1 MKTSKSKQLW
11 QIVAIIAIIVAAVI
25 LLFVP
30 KAIDNKYPY
39 TYQNIQDKNDDLIFL
54 NRVLLSN
61 EGTIQDSIQRL
72 EEVEKEDEVIK
83 EEAFK
88 IRKGIKE
95 TDFELHI
102 PSVLIA
108 LEQNAIKNNVEIV
121 IGYNS
126 MQATANGGGISQPA
140 PSNENEVSE
149 GVTITEEENTGETDT
164 GEEQGEEQ
172 EEEQE
177 NEDKSEQENNPTP
190 PPMPTPNSSIPEIP
204 GINVNTIPIQIS
216 GSYANVRN
224 YIKYLDEVGMIEPS
238 SVVLGSEGR
247 KVSGS
252 VMLNI
257 FHGEV
262 D

>member
-1 MKTSKSKQLW
+1 MKTLKSKQLW
-11 QIVAIIAIIVAAVI
+11 QIVAIIAIIVASVI

-30 KAIDNKYPY
+30 QAIDNKYPY
-39 TYQNIQDKNDDLIFL
+39 TYQNIQDKKDNVNSL
-54 NRVLLSN
+54 NQALLSN
-61 EGTIQDSIQRL
+61 EGTIQTSIQRL
-72 EEVEKEDEVIK
+72 EEIEKEDEIIK
-83 EEAFK
+83 EEVFK

-126 MQATANGGGISQPA
+126 MQETADDGGTSQPA

-149 GVTITEEENTGETDT
+149 DVTITEEENTEATET
-164 GEEQGEEQ
+164 GEEQEG
-172 EEEQE
+172 
-177 NEDKSEQENNPTP
+177 EDKSEQENKSTP
-190 PPMPTPNSSIPEIP
+190 APMPTPNSSIPEIP

-224 YIKYLDEVGMIEPS
+224 YIRYLDEVGMIEPS
-238 SVVLGSEGR
+238 SVVLMSEGR

>member
-1 MKTSKSKQLW
+1 MKTLKSKQLW
-11 QIVAIIAIIVAAVI
+11 QIVAIIAIIVASVI

-30 KAIDNKYPY
+30 QAIDNKYPY
-39 TYQNIQDKNDDLIFL
+39 TYQNIQDKKDNVNSL
-54 NRVLLSN
+54 NQALLSN
-61 EGTIQDSIQRL
+61 EGTIQTSIQRL
-72 EEVEKEDEVIK
+72 EEIEKEDEIIK
-83 EEAFK
+83 EEVFK

-126 MQATANGGGISQPA
+126 MQETADDGGTSQPA

-149 GVTITEEENTGETDT
+149 DVTITEEETTGETET
-164 GEEQGEEQ
+164 GEEQEG
-172 EEEQE
+172 
-177 NEDKSEQENNPTP
+177 EDKSEQENKPTP
-190 PPMPTPNSSIPEIP
+190 TPMPTPNSSIPEIP

-224 YIKYLDEVGMIEPS
+224 YIRYLDEVGMIEPS
-238 SVVLGSEGR
+238 SVVLMSEGR

>member
-1 MKTSKSKQLW
+1 MKTLKSKQLW
-11 QIVAIIAIIVAAVI
+11 QIVAIIAIIVASVI

-30 KAIDNKYPY
+30 QAIDNKYPY
-39 TYQNIQDKNDDLIFL
+39 TYQNIQDKKDNVNSL
-54 NRVLLSN
+54 NQALLSN
-61 EGTIQDSIQRL
+61 EGTIQTSIQRL
-72 EEVEKEDEVIK
+72 EEIEKEDEILK
-83 EEAFK
+83 EEVFK

-126 MQATANGGGISQPA
+126 MQETADDGGTSQPA

-149 GVTITEEENTGETDT
+149 DVTITEEETTGETET
-164 GEEQGEEQ
+164 GEEQEG
-172 EEEQE
+172 
-177 NEDKSEQENNPTP
+177 EDKSEQENKPTP
-190 PPMPTPNSSIPEIP
+190 TPMPTPNSSIPEIP

-224 YIKYLDEVGMIEPS
+224 YIRYLDEVGMIEPS
-238 SVVLGSEGR
+238 SVVLMSEGR

>member
-1 MKTSKSKQLW
+1 MKTLKGNQLW
-11 QIVAIIAIIVAAVI
+11 QIVAIIVIIVAAVI

-30 KAIDNKYPY
+30 EAIDNKYPY
-39 TYQNIQDKNDDLIFL
+39 TYQNIQDKKDNVNSL
-54 NRVLLSN
+54 NQALLSN
-61 EGTIQDSIQRL
+61 EGTIQTSIQRL
-72 EEVEKEDEVIK
+72 EEIEKEDEVIK
-83 EEAFK
+83 EKAFK

-126 MQATANGGGISQPA
+126 MQETADDGETSQPA

-149 GVTITEEENTGETDT
+149 DVGT
-164 GEEQGEEQ
+164 GEESRATRQ
-172 EEEQE
+172 EKNKRVRIKWTETSQTCT
-177 NEDKSEQENNPTP
+177 SCRQ
-190 PPMPTPNSSIPEIP
+190 IYQLLV

-224 YIKYLDEVGMIEPS
+224 YIRYLDEVGMIEPS
-238 SVVLGSEGR
+238 SVVLMSEGR

>member
-1 MKTSKSKQLW
+1 MKTLKSKQLW
-11 QIVAIIAIIVAAVI
+11 QIVAIIAIIVASVI

-30 KAIDNKYPY
+30 QAIDNKYPY
-39 TYQNIQDKNDDLIFL
+39 TYQNIQDKKDNVNSL
-54 NRVLLSN
+54 NQALLSN
-61 EGTIQDSIQRL
+61 EGTIQTSIQRL
-72 EEVEKEDEVIK
+72 EEIEKEDEIIK
-83 EEAFK
+83 EKAFK

-126 MQATANGGGISQPA
+126 MQETADDGGTSQPA

-149 GVTITEEENTGETDT
+149 DVTITEEENTEETET
-164 GEEQGEEQ
+164 GEEQEG
-172 EEEQE
+172 
-177 NEDKSEQENNPTP
+177 EDKSEQENKSTPT
-190 PPMPTPNSSIPEIP
+190 PMPTPNSSIPEIP

-224 YIKYLDEVGMIEPS
+224 YIRYLDEVGMIEPS
-238 SVVLGSEGR
+238 SVVLMSEGR

>member
-1 MKTSKSKQLW
+1 MKTLKSKQLW
-11 QIVAIIAIIVAAVI
+11 QIVAIIAIIVTSVI

-30 KAIDNKYPY
+30 QAIDNKYPY
-39 TYQNIQDKNDDLIFL
+39 TYQNIQDKKDNVNSL
-54 NRVLLSN
+54 NQALLSN
-61 EGTIQDSIQRL
+61 EGIIQTSIQRL
-72 EEVEKEDEVIK
+72 EEIEKEDEILK
-83 EEAFK
+83 EEVFK

-121 IGYNS
+121 IDYNS
-126 MQATANGGGISQPA
+126 MQETADDGGQPA

-149 GVTITEEENTGETDT
+149 DVTITEEETTGETET
-164 GEEQGEEQ
+164 GEEQEG
-172 EEEQE
+172 
-177 NEDKSEQENNPTP
+177 EDKSEQENKSTP
-190 PPMPTPNSSIPEIP
+190 APMPTPNSSIPEIP

-224 YIKYLDEVGMIEPS
+224 YIRYLDEVGMIEPS
-238 SVVLGSEGR
+238 SVVLMSEGR

>member
-1 MKTSKSKQLW
+1 LKTLKSKQLW
-11 QIVAIIAIIVAAVI
+11 QILAIIAIIVASVI

-30 KAIDNKYPY
+30 QAIDNKYPY
-39 TYQNIQDKNDDLIFL
+39 TYQNIQDKNDDVNSL
-54 NRVLLSN
+54 NQALLSN
-61 EGTIQDSIQRL
+61 EGTIQTFIQRL
-72 EEVEKEDEVIK
+72 EEIEKEDEVIK

-126 MQATANGGGISQPA
+126 MQETADDGGTSQPA

-149 GVTITEEENTGETDT
+149 GVTITEEETTRETETGK
-164 GEEQGEEQ
+164 EQ
-172 EEEQE
+172 EGA
-177 NEDKSEQENNPTP
+177 DKSEQENKPAPT
-190 PPMPTPNSSIPEIP
+190 PMPTPSSSIPEIP

-216 GSYANVRN
+216 GSYSNVRN
-224 YIKYLDEVGMIEPS
+224 YIRYLDEVGMIEPS
-238 SVVLGSEGR
+238 SVVLMSEGR

>member
-1 MKTSKSKQLW
+1 MKTLKSKHLW
-11 QIVAIIAIIVAAVI
+11 QIVAIIAIIVASVI

-30 KAIDNKYPY
+30 QAIDNKYPY
-39 TYQNIQDKNDDLIFL
+39 TYQNIQDKKDNVNSL
-54 NRVLLSN
+54 NQALLSN
-61 EGTIQDSIQRL
+61 EGTIQTSIQRL
-72 EEVEKEDEVIK
+72 EEIEKEDEIIK
-83 EEAFK
+83 EEVFK

-126 MQATANGGGISQPA
+126 MQETADDGGTSQPA

-149 GVTITEEENTGETDT
+149 DVTITEEETTGETET
-164 GEEQGEEQ
+164 GEEQEG
-172 EEEQE
+172 
-177 NEDKSEQENNPTP
+177 EDKSEQENKPTP
-190 PPMPTPNSSIPEIP
+190 TPMPTPNSSIPEIP

-224 YIKYLDEVGMIEPS
+224 YIRYLDEVGMIEPS
-238 SVVLGSEGR
+238 SVVLMSEGR

>member
-1 MKTSKSKQLW
+1 MKTLKSKQLW
-11 QIVAIIAIIVAAVI
+11 QIVAIIAIIVASVI

-30 KAIDNKYPY
+30 QAIDNKYPY
-39 TYQNIQDKNDDLIFL
+39 TYQNIQDKKDNVNSL
-54 NRVLLSN
+54 NQALLSN
-61 EGTIQDSIQRL
+61 EGTIQTSIQRL
-72 EEVEKEDEVIK
+72 EEIEKEDEVIK
-83 EEAFK
+83 EEVFK

-126 MQATANGGGISQPA
+126 MQETADDGGTSQPA

-149 GVTITEEENTGETDT
+149 DVTITEEENTEATET
-164 GEEQGEEQ
+164 GEEQEGA
-172 EEEQE
+172 
-177 NEDKSEQENNPTP
+177 DKSEQENKPTP
-190 PPMPTPNSSIPEIP
+190 KPMPTLSSSIPEIP

-224 YIKYLDEVGMIEPS
+224 YIRYLDEVGMIEPS
-238 SVVLGSEGR
+238 SVILMSEGR

>member
-1 MKTSKSKQLW
+1 MKTLKSKQLW
-11 QIVAIIAIIVAAVI
+11 QILAIIAIIVASVI

-30 KAIDNKYPY
+30 EAIDNKYPY
-39 TYQNIQDKNDDLIFL
+39 TYQNIQDKNDDVNSL
-54 NRVLLSN
+54 NQALLSN
-61 EGTIQDSIQRL
+61 EGTIQTFIQRL
-72 EEVEKEDEVIK
+72 EEIKKEDEVIK

-108 LEQNAIKNNVEIV
+108 LEQNAIKNNVEI
-121 IGYNS
+121 IIDYNS
-126 MQATANGGGISQPA
+126 MQGTAGVGETSQPVPSQPA

-149 GVTITEEENTGETDT
+149 GVTITEEETTGETET
-164 GEEQGEEQ
+164 GEEQEGA
-172 EEEQE
+172 
-177 NEDKSEQENNPTP
+177 DKSEQENKSTP
-190 PPMPTPNSSIPEIP
+190 KPMPTPSSSIPKIP

-224 YIKYLDEVGMIEPS
+224 YIRYLDEVGMIEPS
-238 SVVLGSEGR
+238 SVILMSEGR

>member
-1 MKTSKSKQLW
+1 MKTLKSKQLW
-11 QIVAIIAIIVAAVI
+11 QIVAIIAIIVASVI

-30 KAIDNKYPY
+30 QAIDNKYPY
-39 TYQNIQDKNDDLIFL
+39 TYQNIQDKKDNVNSL
-54 NRVLLSN
+54 NQALLSN
-61 EGTIQDSIQRL
+61 EGTIQTSIQRL
-72 EEVEKEDEVIK
+72 EEIEKEDEIIK

-126 MQATANGGGISQPA
+126 MQETADDGETSQPA
-140 PSNENEVSE
+140 PSNENEASE
-149 GVTITEEENTGETDT
+149 DVTITEEETTGETET
-164 GEEQGEEQ
+164 GEEQEG
-172 EEEQE
+172 
-177 NEDKSEQENNPTP
+177 EDKSEQENKSTP
-190 PPMPTPNSSIPEIP
+190 APMPTPNSSIPEIP

-224 YIKYLDEVGMIEPS
+224 YIRYLDEVGMIEPS
-238 SVVLGSEGR
+238 SVVLMSEGR

>member
-1 MKTSKSKQLW
+1 MKTLKNKQLW
-11 QIVAIIAIIVAAVI
+11 QIVAIIAITVASVI

-30 KAIDNKYPY
+30 QAIDNKYPY
-39 TYQNIQDKNDDLIFL
+39 TYQNIQDKNDDVNSL
-54 NRVLLSN
+54 NQALLSN
-61 EGTIQDSIQRL
+61 EGTIQTFIQRL
-72 EEVEKEDEVIK
+72 EEIEKEDEVIK

-121 IGYNS
+121 IDYNS
-126 MQATANGGGISQPA
+126 MQGTANGGEIRQPTH
-140 PSNENEVSE
+140 EVSE
-149 GVTITEEENTGETDT
+149 GVTITEEETTGETET
-164 GEEQGEEQ
+164 E
-172 EEEQE
+172 
-177 NEDKSEQENNPTP
+177 EDKSEQENKPTP
-190 PPMPTPNSSIPEIP
+190 KPMPTPNSSIP

-224 YIKYLDEVGMIEPS
+224 YIRYLDEVGMIEPS
-238 SVVLGSEGR
+238 SVVLMSEGR

>member
-1 MKTSKSKQLW
+1 MKTLKSKQLW
-11 QIVAIIAIIVAAVI
+11 QIVAIIAIIVASVI

-30 KAIDNKYPY
+30 QAIDNKYPY
-39 TYQNIQDKNDDLIFL
+39 TYQNIQDKKDNVNSL
-54 NRVLLSN
+54 NQALLSN
-61 EGTIQDSIQRL
+61 EGTIQTSIQRL
-72 EEVEKEDEVIK
+72 EEIEKEDEVIK
-83 EEAFK
+83 EKAFK

-126 MQATANGGGISQPA
+126 MQETADDGETSQPA
-140 PSNENEVSE
+140 PSNENEASE
-149 GVTITEEENTGETDT
+149 DVAIIEEETTGETET
-164 GEEQGEEQ
+164 GEEQEG
-172 EEEQE
+172 
-177 NEDKSEQENNPTP
+177 EDKSEQENKPTP
-190 PPMPTPNSSIPEIP
+190 TPMPTPNSSIPEIP

-224 YIKYLDEVGMIEPS
+224 YIRYLDEVGMIEPS
-238 SVVLGSEGR
+238 SVVLMSEGR

>member
-1 MKTSKSKQLW
+1 MKTLKSKQLW
-11 QIVAIIAIIVAAVI
+11 QIVAIIAIIVASVI

-30 KAIDNKYPY
+30 QAIDNKYPY
-39 TYQNIQDKNDDLIFL
+39 TYQNIQDKKDNVNSL
-54 NRVLLSN
+54 NQALLSN
-61 EGTIQDSIQRL
+61 EGTIQTSIQRL
-72 EEVEKEDEVIK
+72 EEIEKEDEILK
-83 EEAFK
+83 EEVFK

-126 MQATANGGGISQPA
+126 MQETADDGETSQPA
-140 PSNENEVSE
+140 PSNENEASE
-149 GVTITEEENTGETDT
+149 DVTITEEETTGETET
-164 GEEQGEEQ
+164 GEEQEG
-172 EEEQE
+172 
-177 NEDKSEQENNPTP
+177 EDKSEQENKSTP
-190 PPMPTPNSSIPEIP
+190 APMPTPNSSIPEIP

-224 YIKYLDEVGMIEPS
+224 YIRYLDEVGMIEPS
-238 SVVLGSEGR
+238 SVVLMSEGR

>member
-1 MKTSKSKQLW
+1 MKTLKSKQLW
-11 QIVAIIAIIVAAVI
+11 QILAIIAIIVASVI

-30 KAIDNKYPY
+30 QAIDNKYPY
-39 TYQNIQDKNDDLIFL
+39 TYQNIQDKNDDVNSL
-54 NRVLLSN
+54 NQALLSN
-61 EGTIQDSIQRL
+61 EGTIQTFIQRL
-72 EEVEKEDEVIK
+72 EEIEKEDEVIK
-83 EEAFK
+83 EEVFK

-102 PSVLIA
+102 PSVLIV
-108 LEQNAIKNNVEIV
+108 LEQNAIKNNVEIA
-121 IGYNS
+121 IDYNS
-126 MQATANGGGISQPA
+126 MQGTANGGEIRQPA
-140 PSNENEVSE
+140 PLNENEVSE
-149 GVTITEEENTGETDT
+149 DVTITEEETTGETET
-164 GEEQGEEQ
+164 GEEQEGA
-172 EEEQE
+172 
-177 NEDKSEQENNPTP
+177 DKSEQENKPTP
-190 PPMPTPNSSIPEIP
+190 KPMPTPSSSIPEIP

-224 YIKYLDEVGMIEPS
+224 YIRYLDEVGMIEPS
-238 SVVLGSEGR
+238 SVILMSEGR

>member
-1 MKTSKSKQLW
+1 MKTLKSKQLW
-11 QIVAIIAIIVAAVI
+11 QIVAIIAIIVASVI

-30 KAIDNKYPY
+30 QAIDNKYPY
-39 TYQNIQDKNDDLIFL
+39 TYQNIQDKKDNVNSL
-54 NRVLLSN
+54 NQALLSN
-61 EGTIQDSIQRL
+61 EGTIQTSIQRL
-72 EEVEKEDEVIK
+72 EEIEKEDEIIK
-83 EEAFK
+83 EEVFK

-126 MQATANGGGISQPA
+126 MQETADDGGTSQPA

-149 GVTITEEENTGETDT
+149 DVTITEEETTGATET
-164 GEEQGEEQ
+164 GEEQEG
-172 EEEQE
+172 
-177 NEDKSEQENNPTP
+177 EDKSEQENKSTP
-190 PPMPTPNSSIPEIP
+190 APMPTPNSSIPEIP

-224 YIKYLDEVGMIEPS
+224 YIRYLDEVGMIEPS
-238 SVVLGSEGR
+238 SVVLMSEGR

>member
-1 MKTSKSKQLW
+1 MKTLKSKQLW
-11 QIVAIIAIIVAAVI
+11 QIVAIIAIIVASVI

-30 KAIDNKYPY
+30 QAIDNKYPY
-39 TYQNIQDKNDDLIFL
+39 TYQNIQDKKDNVNSL
-54 NRVLLSN
+54 NQALLSN
-61 EGTIQDSIQRL
+61 EGTIQTSIQRL
-72 EEVEKEDEVIK
+72 EEIEKEDEIIK
-83 EEAFK
+83 EEVFK

-126 MQATANGGGISQPA
+126 MQETADDGGTSQPA

-149 GVTITEEENTGETDT
+149 DVTITEEETTGETET
-164 GEEQGEEQ
+164 GEEQEG
-172 EEEQE
+172 
-177 NEDKSEQENNPTP
+177 EDKSEQENKSTP
-190 PPMPTPNSSIPEIP
+190 APMPTPNSSIPEIP

-224 YIKYLDEVGMIEPS
+224 YIRYLDEVGMIEPS
-238 SVVLGSEGR
+238 SVVLMSEGR

>member
-1 MKTSKSKQLW
+1 MKTLKSKQLW
-11 QIVAIIAIIVAAVI
+11 QIVAIIAIIVASVI

-30 KAIDNKYPY
+30 QAIDNKYPY
-39 TYQNIQDKNDDLIFL
+39 TYQNIQDKKDNVNSL
-54 NRVLLSN
+54 NQALLSN
-61 EGTIQDSIQRL
+61 EGTIQTSIQRL
-72 EEVEKEDEVIK
+72 EEIEKEDEIIK
-83 EEAFK
+83 EEVFK

-108 LEQNAIKNNVEIV
+108 LEQNAIKNNVEIA
-121 IGYNS
+121 IDYNS
-126 MQATANGGGISQPA
+126 MQGTANGGEIRQPA

-149 GVTITEEENTGETDT
+149 DVTITEEETTGETET
-164 GEEQGEEQ
+164 GEEQEG
-172 EEEQE
+172 
-177 NEDKSEQENNPTP
+177 EDKSEQENKSTP
-190 PPMPTPNSSIPEIP
+190 APMPTPNSSIPEIP

-224 YIKYLDEVGMIEPS
+224 YIRYLDEVGMIEPS
-238 SVVLGSEGR
+238 SVVLMSEGR

>member
-1 MKTSKSKQLW
+1 MKTLKSKQLW
-11 QIVAIIAIIVAAVI
+11 QIVAIIAIIVASVI

-30 KAIDNKYPY
+30 QAIDNKYPY
-39 TYQNIQDKNDDLIFL
+39 TYQNIQDKKDNVNSL
-54 NRVLLSN
+54 NQALLSN
-61 EGTIQDSIQRL
+61 EGTIQTSIQRL
-72 EEVEKEDEVIK
+72 EEIEKEDEIIK

-126 MQATANGGGISQPA
+126 MQETADDGGTSQPA

-149 GVTITEEENTGETDT
+149 DVTITEEENTEATET
-164 GEEQGEEQ
+164 GEEQEG
-172 EEEQE
+172 
-177 NEDKSEQENNPTP
+177 EDKSEQENKPTP
-190 PPMPTPNSSIPEIP
+190 TPMPTPNSSIPEIP

-224 YIKYLDEVGMIEPS
+224 YIRYLDEVGMIEPS
-238 SVVLGSEGR
+238 SVVLMSEGR

>member
-1 MKTSKSKQLW
+1 MRTLKSKQLW
-11 QIVAIIAIIVAAVI
+11 QILAIIAIIVAAVI

-30 KAIDNKYPY
+30 EAIDNKYPY
-39 TYQNIQDKNDDLIFL
+39 TYQNIQDKNDDVNSL
-54 NRVLLSN
+54 NRALLSN
-61 EGTIQDSIQRL
+61 EGAIQASIQEL
-72 EEVEKEDEVIK
+72 EELEKEDEVIK
-83 EEAFK
+83 EEVFK

-121 IGYNS
+121 IDYNS
-126 MQATANGGGISQPA
+126 MQGTANGGEIRQPTH
-140 PSNENEVSE
+140 EVSE
-149 GVTITEEENTGETDT
+149 GVTITEEETTGETET
-164 GEEQGEEQ
+164 GEEQEGA
-172 EEEQE
+172 
-177 NEDKSEQENNPTP
+177 DKSEQENKPAPTP
-190 PPMPTPNSSIPEIP
+190 RPTPNSSIPEIP

-216 GSYANVRN
+216 GSYTNVRN
-224 YIKYLDEVGMIEPS
+224 YIRYLDEVGMIEPS
-238 SVVLGSEGR
+238 SLVLMSEGR

>member
-1 MKTSKSKQLW
+1 MKTLKSKQLW
-11 QIVAIIAIIVAAVI
+11 QIVAIIAIIVASVI

-30 KAIDNKYPY
+30 QAIDNKYPY
-39 TYQNIQDKNDDLIFL
+39 TYQNIQDKKDNVNSL
-54 NRVLLSN
+54 NQALLSN
-61 EGTIQDSIQRL
+61 EGTIQTSIQRL
-72 EEVEKEDEVIK
+72 EEIEKEDEIIK
-83 EEAFK
+83 EEVFK

-126 MQATANGGGISQPA
+126 MQETADDGGTSQPA

-149 GVTITEEENTGETDT
+149 DVTITEEENTEATET
-164 GEEQGEEQ
+164 GEEQEG
-172 EEEQE
+172 
-177 NEDKSEQENNPTP
+177 EDKSEQENKPTP
-190 PPMPTPNSSIPEIP
+190 TPMPTPNSSIPEIP

-224 YIKYLDEVGMIEPS
+224 YIRYLDEVGMIEPS
-238 SVVLGSEGR
+238 SVVLMSEGR